1 MPKKQN
7 QYAAIVQRGKFYAQC
22 PKAVFAALAVSYA
35 SRGGDFLGGIEKILL
50 KEWWILY
57 QNQIV
62 PQKPPMPE
70 PEEVEQEF
78 LESGR

>member
-1 MPKKQN
+1 MAKTQN
-7 QYAAIVQRGKFYAQC
+7 QYAAIVQQGKLYESC

-35 SRGGDFLGGIEKILL
+35 SRGGDYLDGVSDLLL

-70 PEEVEQEF
+70 PPDREVP
-78 LESGR
+78 